1 MNRRSLTRAVLTT
14 ALCALGRGA
23 IAERATGAT
32 PQALIG
38 RDLLARIRALLE
50 SLQAPRLGAFL
61 SEWPHEAPARS
72 VTPSTLPVLKY
83 LPALAARAPAWAGG
97 VADPLS
103 RGSSQLFWGQSYPA
117 AVVGAA
123 FLENYGWTEIAGL
136 HGPVPSEHVAA
147 GFLVLGPATSYPRH
161 RHEAEEIYVPL
172 SGTGAWQNG
181 SGEWR
186 DEAPGSVIIHERNE
200 PHAMRTS
207 SAPILALYLWRSENL
222 DQKSRIDAEG

>member
-1 MNRRSLTRAVLTT
+1 MNRRSLTRAVLTA
-14 ALCALGRGA
+14 ALLALARGA

-61 SEWPHEAPARS
+61 REWPREAPPRS
-72 VTPSTLPVLKY
+72 VTPSSLPVLRY
-83 LPALAARAPAWAGG
+83 LPALAAGAPAWAKG
-97 VADPLS
+97 VTDALS

-117 AVVGAA
+117 SVVGAA

-147 GFLVLGPATSYPRH
+147 GFLMLGPATSYPRH
-161 RHEAEEIYVPL
+161 RHEAQEIYVPL
-172 SGTGAWQNG
+172 SGTAAWQNG

-186 DEAPGSVIIHERNE
+186 DEAPGAVIIHERNE

-207 SAPILALYLWRSENL
+207 SGPILALYLWRSENL

>member
-50 SLQAPRLGAFL
+50 SLQAPGLPGPFSASGRTRL
-61 SEWPHEAPARS
+61 PH
-72 VTPSTLPVLKY
+72 VPSHPPTLPVLKY

-97 VADPLS
+97 VTDPLS

-123 FLENYGWTEIAGL
+123 SSRTTARQIAGL
-136 HGPVPSEHVAA
+136 AGPVPSEHVAA

-161 RHEAEEIYVPL
+161 RHEAEGCYVPL